1 MTKILVV
8 DDDPVI
14 QKFLHEILTRSGY
27 QVISAGD
34 GVEALTVLHN
44 EPIDL
49 MILDIMMPNMNGY
62 DVCRAVKV
70 DVRLKQIPIILLTA
84 LDQEIQSKFL
94 RSLGIEYLNKTC
106 TADDILNKIKELLK
120 R

>member
-14 QKFLHEILTRSGY
+14 QKFLNEILRRNGY
-27 QVISAGD
+27 EVNSAKD
-34 GVEALTVLHN
+34 GLEAMAALHFDV
-44 EPIDL
+44 PDL

-84 LDQEIQSKFL
+84 LDQEIQSRFL

-106 TADDILNKIKELLK
+106 KAEDILNKIKELLK
-120 R
+120 K